1 MKSFVIGVGFF
12 LAMFLA
18 MIFTL
23 SLYIRLVIAV
33 KHNKDVPSWMY
44 KLGKGMN
51 ITRKRGINSET
62 GLARER
68 DFTDKSAL
76 KDVHLYLFGVVIS
89 NIVLYY
95 VFYGRCL
102 QNDMVKVWLSAEF
115 VIGLSMIMVY
125 LRNLLLSSF
134 SSKFRKNIY
143 NQFYSTAA
151 SAVIGMFFISI
162 VICMLSITL
171 IGMPVKAPTVEV
183 GNSKIVIGHTM
194 ANELLS
200 NGFTFT
206 GKTADDMIVNK
217 RDSHIYYGETVE
229 LVKDGKSY
237 GYVNV
242 TPRYED
248 EARLKDCVITY
259 FGISSQSET
268 FVDIK
273 ICDKTISQLSLHD
286 FENTDMKDIFSLTP
300 ISYREGKGYRQFS
313 LRMQTYPHILWKSY
327 TIETTFSDEYHANQF
342 EVFAQHSLW
351 E

>member
-23 SLYIRLVIAV
+23 SLYIRLLIAV

-51 ITRKRGINSET
+51 ITRMRGINSEM

-134 SSKFRKNIY
+134 SSKFIGRKS
-143 NQFYSTAA
+143 F
-151 SAVIGMFFISI
+151 
-162 VICMLSITL
+162 LS
-171 IGMPVKAPTVEV
+171 
-183 GNSKIVIGHTM
+183 
-194 ANELLS
+194 
-200 NGFTFT
+200 
-206 GKTADDMIVNK
+206 
-217 RDSHIYYGETVE
+217 
-229 LVKDGKSY
+229 
-237 GYVNV
+237 
-242 TPRYED
+242 
-248 EARLKDCVITY
+248 C
-259 FGISSQSET
+259 Q
-268 FVDIK
+268 
-273 ICDKTISQLSLHD
+273 
-286 FENTDMKDIFSLTP
+286 
-300 ISYREGKGYRQFS
+300 
-313 LRMQTYPHILWKSY
+313 
-327 TIETTFSDEYHANQF
+327 
-342 EVFAQHSLW
+342 
-351 E
+351 